1 MTDTLRQFNTRKMH
15 SLIQEYNKGYQQ
27 GKADGAREF
36 AEVIKSQSSEM
47 VQAFIDRQL
56 AEWQKGTET

>member
-1 MTDTLRQFNTRKMH
+1 MSELLPVETELWERDMNFA
-15 SLIQEYNKGYQQ
+15 YDKG
-27 GKADGAREF
+27 KVDGAREF

-56 AEWQKGTET
+56 AEWQKEVDNG